1 MRIFARVAVF
11 LLLLSVG
18 GLETLA
24 KSNEYLP
31 ESNPSHYLSIAS
43 KLNVGHPPVLLAA
56 KHVLFVSPMV
66 PPQPI
71 FHFSQLERFEEP
83 HFQQICLTASLRHR
97 SPPSLLP

>member
-1 MRIFARVAVF
+1 MF

-31 ESNPSHYLSIAS
+31 QSNPAHYLSIAS
-43 KLNVGHPPVLLAA
+43 KLKVGHTPVLLAA
-56 KHVLFVSPMV
+56 RQLPFVSPIV
-66 PPQPI
+66 PALPI
-71 FHFSQLERFEEP
+71 FCLSCLERYEEP

-97 SPPSLLP
+97 SPPSRLS